1 MKKNIL
7 VIAKHNKI
15 EALRVAAGL
24 TLMND
29 IVKVAI
35 LGGLDGSPL
44 VQEQLDALDFGEVP
58 REVFDDPVQ
67 VTEALARD
75 LLNADVVYVI

>member
-24 TLMND
+24 TLMDD
-29 IVKVAI
+29 IVKVAV
-35 LGGLDGSPL
+35 LGGLDDSPP
-44 VQEQLDALDFGEVP
+44 VQEQIEALDFGEVP
-58 REVFDDPVQ
+58 RKVYDDSVQ
-67 VTEALARD
+67 VTEDLARD
-75 LLNADVVYVI
+75 LLSADVVYVI

>member
-7 VIAKHNKI
+7 VIAKHNKV

-29 IVKVAI
+29 IVKVAVI
-35 LGGLDGSPL
+35 GALDDSPP
-44 VQEQLDALDFGEVP
+44 VREQLEALDFGEVP
-58 REVFDDPVQ
+58 REMFDSTQ
-67 VTEALARD
+67 VPDALARD
-75 LLNADVVYVI
+75 VLSADVVYVI

>member
-7 VIAKHNKI
+7 VIAKYNKV

-29 IVKVAI
+29 LVKVAV
-35 LGGLDGSPL
+35 LGGLDDSPS
-44 VQEQLDALDFGEVP
+44 VREQLEALDFGEVP
-58 REVFDDPVQ
+58 HEVFDDSTYI
-67 VTEALARD
+67 TETLARD
-75 LLNADVVYVI
+75 MLSADVVYLI

>member
-7 VIAKHNKI
+7 VIAKHNKV

-24 TLMND
+24 TLADD
-29 IVKVAI
+29 IVKVMV
-35 LGGLDGSPL
+35 LGGLDESAP
-44 VQEQLDALDFGEVP
+44 VREQLDALDFAEVP
-58 REVFDDPVQ
+58 REMLDDSTQ
-67 VTEALARD
+67 GTETLARD

>member
-7 VIAKHNKI
+7 VIAKHNKV

-29 IVKVAI
+29 IVKVAV
-35 LGGLDGSPL
+35 LGGLEDSPP
-44 VQEQLDALDFGEVP
+44 VREQLEALDFGEVP
-58 REVFDDPVQ
+58 HEVFDDSTQ
-67 VTEALARD
+67 VTETLARD
-75 LLNADVVYVI
+75 LLSADVVYVI

>member
-7 VIAKHNKI
+7 VIAKHNKV

-29 IVKVAI
+29 IVKVAVF
-35 LGGLDGSPL
+35 GALDDSPP
-44 VQEQLDALDFGEVP
+44 VREQLEALDFGEVP
-58 REVFDDPVQ
+58 HEVFDDSTR

-75 LLNADVVYVI
+75 LLSADVVYVI

>member
-1 MKKNIL
+1 MKKNII
-7 VIAKHNKI
+7 VIAKHNKV

-29 IVKVAI
+29 IVKVAV
-35 LGGLDGSPL
+35 LGGLDDSPQ
-44 VQEQLDALDFGEVP
+44 VQEQLEALDFGEVP
-58 REVFDDPVQ
+58 CKVFDDPVQ

-75 LLNADVVYVI
+75 LLSADVVYVI

>member
-7 VIAKHNKI
+7 VIAKHNKV

-29 IVKVAI
+29 IVKVAVM
-35 LGGLDGSPL
+35 GGLDDSPP
-44 VQEQLDALDFGEVP
+44 VQEQIEALDFGEVP
-58 REVFDDPVQ
+58 RKIFDDPVQ
-67 VTEALARD
+67 VTEDLARD
-75 LLNADVVYVI
+75 LLSADVVYVI

>member
-7 VIAKHNKI
+7 VIAKYNKV

-29 IVKVAI
+29 MVKVAV
-35 LGGLDGSPL
+35 LGGLDDSPP
-44 VQEQLDALDFGEVP
+44 VREQLEALDFGEVP
-58 REVFDDPVQ
+58 HEVFDDSTYI
-67 VTEALARD
+67 TETLARD
-75 LLNADVVYVI
+75 MLSADVVYLI

>member
-7 VIAKHNKI
+7 VIAKHNKV

-29 IVKVAI
+29 TVKVVVM
-35 LGGLDGSPL
+35 GGLNDSPP
-44 VQEQLDALDFGEVP
+44 VQEQIEALDFGEVP
-58 REVFDDPVQ
+58 RKVFDDPVQ
-67 VTEALARD
+67 VTEDLARD
-75 LLNADVVYVI
+75 LLSANVVYVI

>member
-7 VIAKHNKI
+7 VVAKHNKV

-29 IVKVAI
+29 TVKVAV
-35 LGGLDGSPL
+35 LGGLEDSPP
-44 VQEQLDALDFGEVP
+44 VREQLEALEFGEVP
-58 REVFDDPVQ
+58 CEVLDDPQ
-67 VTEALARD
+67 VNEGLAQAL
-75 LLNADVVYVI
+75 LSADVVYVI

>member
-7 VIAKHNKI
+7 VIAKENKV

-24 TLMND
+24 TLMD
-29 IVKVAI
+29 DLVKVAV
-35 LGGLDGSPL
+35 LGELDDSAP
-44 VQEQLDALDFGEVP
+44 VREQLEALDFGDVP
-58 REVFDDPVQ
+58 HEVFEDAGQ

-75 LLNADVVYVI
+75 LLSADVVYVI

>member
-7 VIAKHNKI
+7 VIAKHNKV

-29 IVKVAI
+29 LVKVAV
-35 LGGLDGSPL
+35 LGALDDSPA
-44 VQEQLDALDFGEVP
+44 VREQLEALDFGEVP
-58 REVFDDPVQ
+58 HEVYDDSTQ
-67 VTEALARD
+67 VTEALARN

>member
-7 VIAKHNKI
+7 VIAKHNKV

-29 IVKVAI
+29 AVKVAV
-35 LGGLDGSPL
+35 LGGLEESP
-44 VQEQLDALDFGEVP
+44 
-58 REVFDDPVQ
+58 PVR
-67 VTEALARD
+67 LP
-75 LLNADVVYVI
+75 

>member
-7 VIAKHNKI
+7 VIAKHNKV

-29 IVKVAI
+29 LVKVAV
-35 LGGLDGSPL
+35 LGALDDSPA
-44 VQEQLDALDFGEVP
+44 VREQLEALDFGEVP
-58 REVFDDPVQ
+58 YEVFDDSTP
-67 VTEALARD
+67 VTEALARN
-75 LLNADVVYVI
+75 LFSADVVYVI

>member
-7 VIAKHNKI
+7 VVAKHNKV

-24 TLMND
+24 TLVND
-29 IVKVAI
+29 TVKVAV
-35 LGGLDGSPL
+35 LGGLDDSPP
-44 VQEQLDALDFGEVP
+44 VREQLEALDFAEVP
-58 REVFDDPVQ
+58 HEVFGDPTQ

-75 LLNADVVYVI
+75 LLGADVVYVI

>member
-7 VIAKHNKI
+7 VIAKHNKV

-29 IVKVAI
+29 TVKVAV
-35 LGGLDGSPL
+35 LGGLEESPP
-44 VQEQLDALDFGEVP
+44 VREQLEALEFGEVP
-58 REVFDDPVQ
+58 CEVLDDPR
-67 VTEALARD
+67 VTEGLARD

>member
-7 VIAKHNKI
+7 VIAKHNKV

-24 TLMND
+24 TLMSD
-29 IVKVAI
+29 RVEVAV
-35 LGGLDGSPL
+35 LGGLDDSPP
-44 VQEQLDALDFGEVP
+44 VREQLEALDFGEVP
-58 REVFDDPVQ
+58 RKVFDDPVQ

-75 LLNADVVYVI
+75 LLSADVVYVI

>member
-7 VIAKHNKI
+7 VIAKHNKV

-29 IVKVAI
+29 RVEVAV
-35 LGGLDGSPL
+35 LGGLDDSPP
-44 VQEQLDALDFGEVP
+44 VREQIEALDFGEVP
-58 REVFDDPVQ
+58 RKVFDDPVQ

-75 LLNADVVYVI
+75 LLSADVVYVI

>member
-7 VIAKHNKI
+7 VIAKHNKV

-29 IVKVAI
+29 RVEVAV
-35 LGGLDGSPL
+35 LGGLDDSPP
-44 VQEQLDALDFGEVP
+44 VREQLEALDFGEVP
-58 REVFDDPVQ
+58 RKVFDDPVW

-75 LLNADVVYVI
+75 LLSADVVYVI